1 MVDSLYVV
9 SRKWDPEPEG
19 PPSMTDTSRNT
30 PHDRAEQIRAAETT
44 PRKVYVKPTLGRLVL
59 ECTSAGFNTGG
70 DAETGS

>member
-1 MVDSLYVV
+1 
-9 SRKWDPEPEG
+9 
-19 PPSMTDTSRNT
+19 MTDTSRNT
-30 PHDRAEQIRAAETT
+30 PHDRAEQIRAAETA